1 MSLQTPPPS
10 PPPPVFFIEFEA
22 FQHGDESFIIKE
34 LCVLSVRQ
42 PLKPLHFVFKA
53 PAPWNSLSVTQRR
66 TYTYQYRNL
75 HNLSWEEGV
84 EKRYC
89 RKCVERRIQQA
100 TMMNQPEPLFYV
112 LGEQKA
118 EFLKKEFP
126 SLHIV
131 EYKHIHTF
139 KDLNSYDLTHL
150 TCPYRDHNYV
160 HCALLKCY
168 RLYTHFMSL

>member
-1 MSLQTPPPS
+1 MCSQTV
-10 PPPPVFFIEFEA
+10 PPPVVFIDFEA

-42 PLKPLHFVFKA
+42 PMKPLHFVFKA
-53 PAPWNSLSVTQRR
+53 PFPWSGLSLQKRH
-66 TYTYQYRNL
+66 TYTYQERNL
-75 HNLSWEEGV
+75 HHLQWIEGN

-89 RKCVERRIQQA
+89 PKCVERRIRQVVA
-100 TMMNQPEPLFYV
+100 HQPEPLFYV
-112 LGEQKA
+112 LGDQKA

-126 SLHIV
+126 SLNIV
-131 EYKHIHTF
+131 TYPHTY
-139 KDLNSYDLTHL
+139 KDLNTHDLTHL
-150 TCPYRDHNYV
+150 ICPFRDHSYE

>member
-1 MSLQTPPPS
+1 MCSS
-10 PPPPVFFIEFEA
+10 PPPPVVFIDFEA

-34 LCVLSVRQ
+34 LCVLDVRQ
-42 PLKPLHFVFKA
+42 PLKPIHFVFKA
-53 PAPWNSLSVTQRR
+53 PTPWSCLSSHKRH
-66 TYTYQYRNL
+66 TYTYQEKNL
-75 HNLSWEEGV
+75 HHLSWHEGK

-89 RKCVERRIQQA
+89 SNCLERRIQHEVEHQH
-100 TMMNQPEPLFYV
+100 PEPLFYV

-131 EYKHIHTF
+131 TYPHTY
-139 KDLNSYDLTHL
+139 KDLNVREITHL
-150 TCPYRDHNYV
+150 VCPYRDHSTE

-168 RLYTHFMSL
+168 RLYSHFMSL